1 MNPNLDFHIQKDVE
15 KILSIESI
23 PTMLNVIC
31 QSTGMKF
38 AAVARVTDKQWVT
51 CVSQDEI
58 NFGLKPGDELE
69 LETTICNE
77 IRQHHEPVVIDHVSK
92 NVDYCEHHTPAK
104 YGFESYISFPIYKKN
119 GDFFGTLCAIDPQPA
134 KLDNPHVRQ
143 LFQLY
148 TELISFHIEAVEE
161 LKDINEELLEAKKVG
176 KLRDTF
182 IAILGHDLRNPLGTT
197 RMCSDILMQMDL
209 PEFARKQ
216 VGTIKSTS
224 LRMQELIDN
233 LLDFAKGE
241 LGEGIQLNLIS
252 DNAQL
257 KSEISQI
264 IREVET
270 TDTQHQI
277 TLSFSLKNAIKC
289 DINRIGQMF
298 SNLLSNA
305 VKHGY
310 EKKPIFVNVKNENDK
325 FCLEVHNSSDD
336 IPSNMMKDLFQPFI
350 TSHSENN
357 KDGLGLGLYIASQI
371 AKAHNG
377 DLKVSSNNNE
387 TSFRFEMPIK
397 S

>member
-38 AAVARVTDKQWVT
+38 AAVARVTDKHWVT

-134 KLDNPHVRQ
+134 KLDNPHIRQ

-182 IAILGHDLRNPLGTT
+182 VAILGHDLRNPLGTT

-264 IREVET
+264 IKEVET

-277 TLSFSLKNAIKC
+277 TLSFALKNAIKC

-336 IPSNMMKDLFQPFI
+336 IPSKMMKDLFKPFI

-377 DLKVSSNNNE
+377 DLKVSSSNNK
-387 TSFRFEMPIK
+387 TSFRFEMPIN